1 MKLRELL
8 SVLPIYELRNV
19 DLNIEI
25 NHVKM
30 DDREIEAG
38 DLFVCIKG
46 FTVDGHDFAERALKR
61 GAAVVV
67 CERELAIENAP
78 MVVVPDTNRALAL
91 LANKFYDYPTNKL
104 QLVGVT
110 GTNGKTTTT
119 YLLESIFQKHRHR
132 TGIIGTIQLKIGNE
146 SEPVKNTTPN
156 ALELQTYFHRMV
168 EENVD
173 IAFMEVSSHALDL
186 GRTYGCDFD
195 VAVFTNLSQ
204 DHLDYH
210 ETMENYLDAKTLL
223 FTGLGNRYSD
233 RQKFAVINADDPN
246 SEKIMK
252 RTMQPIVTYGI
263 KNYAHIKAKEI
274 TYSLTN
280 THFTV
285 KTPKGE
291 IEIDSR
297 LIGQFNVY
305 NMLAAIAASY
315 VLNVPLTTIKQA
327 LEEVSGVDGRFERV
341 DCGQDFAVIVDYA
354 HTPDSLKNVL
364 ATIKEFAKKK
374 VYVVVGSGGDRDRT
388 KRPLMAQ
395 AALDY
400 SDWAIFTSDNP
411 RTEDP
416 MQILRDM
423 TEGIKGDHY
432 EVIEN
437 RREAIFRAIELA
449 ETSDVVLIA
458 GKGHETYQEINGIR
472 YDFDDRIVAKE
483 ALEKK
488 GF

>member
-210 ETMENYLDAKTLL
+210 ETMENYLDAKRLL

-263 KNYAHIKAKEI
+263 KNDAHIKAKEI

-449 ETSDVVLIA
+449 ETGDVVLIA